1 MALIDHMDGDRM
13 VFRRPLIQ
21 ARILRRPNRFI
32 AEVDLGDGRVTIAHC
47 PSTGSIGGIKLDG
60 FPCLLS
66 GPHDLAHRRTEYTV
80 EAIAVVEPGEEG
92 FQWIGVNQSEVNR
105 FVRTAYMERQLEM
118 IPAVARTS
126 LIHSEPRVGSG
137 RLDFLLDDDVYV
149 EVKMPLQILQLDIP
163 DREVRIPGHHGALR
177 MVRQI
182 EDLMEAIP
190 AGAEALMIMAF
201 IYDCP
206 PFRPLAGQSAESSTI
221 ADTMERAHRW
231 GLQRWQVNF
240 QLTPEW
246 VRVDRVERLI

>member
-1 MALIDHMDGDRM
+1 MALIDHIDGDRM
-13 VFRRPLIQ
+13 MFGRPLTR

-32 AEVDLGDGRVTIAHC
+32 MEVDMGEGQTAIAHC
-47 PSTGSIGGIKLDG
+47 PSTGSIGGISLDG
-60 FPCLLS
+60 LPCLLS

-80 EAIAVVEPGEEG
+80 EAIAMVEPGEDG
-92 FQWIGVNQSEVNR
+92 FQWIGINQSEINR

-126 LIHSEPRVGSG
+126 TIRSEPRVGSG

-163 DREVRIPGHHGALR
+163 GREVRIPVQHGALR

-190 AGAEALMIMAF
+190 SGAEALMIMAF

-206 PFRPLAGQSAESSTI
+206 PFRPLAGRSAESSTI
-221 ADTMERAHRW
+221 ADTMQRAHAW
-231 GLQRWQVNF
+231 GLQRWQLNME
-240 QLTPEW
+240 LTPEW
-246 VRVDRVERLI
+246 VRVDRVERLV

>member
-1 MALIDHMDGDRM
+1 MALIDHLDGDKM
-13 VFRRPLIQ
+13 VFTSPLIQ

-32 AEVDLGDGRVTIAHC
+32 MEVELEDGSVAAAHC
-47 PSTGSIGGIKLDG
+47 PSTGSIGGISLDG
-60 FPCLLS
+60 LPCLLS

-80 EAIAVVEPGEEG
+80 QAIAVVEPGERD
-92 FQWIGVNQSEVNR
+92 FQWIGINQSEVNH

-163 DREVRIPGHHGALR
+163 GREVRIPAQHGATR

-182 EDLMEAIP
+182 EDLMVALP
-190 AGAEALMIMAF
+190 DGAEALMIMAF

-221 ADTMERAHRW
+221 ASTMERAHRW
-231 GLQRWQVNF
+231 GLQRWQVNMEM
-240 QLTPEW
+240 TPEW
-246 VRVDRVERLI
+246 VRVDRVERLL